1 MENNKKDIVMDINA
15 LKLKNKNLKKKIKNA
30 TSYINEINK
39 HKKSIFEFWKYSN
52 KDEVAAL
59 EEGEQEELNLTKI
72 EKTFSFEDDFEKFG
86 VEVDKIQRLK
96 YTDSE
101 LDSSFIATTDILD
114 LINRTYKKQAV
125 AKEFADK
132 LKELKNNKLLEEDDY
147 EDDFDIFGKLSSDKT
162 KERVIKNKTHRETQR
177 NQYNILNIRKE
188 MKGLELKNALVN
200 IIKDIKKALKKNSI
214 PEDLYV
220 YKVIPY
226 KLDPEELQIFSLNEE
241 IELENYLQHE
251 DGKSKFYL
259 YKIKLNK
266 GTNFIGFSNIIY
278 YNNKNMTLPVGMDLS
293 NKVLIDLRSI
303 ELEEVEK
310 KVIRKIVFLDNK
322 NDFSKIALKNI
333 EVEEFSS
340 KVKEKKKKEE

>member
-1 MENNKKDIVMDINA
+1 MDINA
-15 LKLKNKNLKKKIKNA
+15 LKLKNKNLKKKIENA
-30 TSYINEINK
+30 TAYINEINK

-59 EEGEQEELNLTKI
+59 EEGEQEELNVTKV
-72 EKTFSFEDDFEKFG
+72 EKTFNFEDDFEKFG
-86 VEVDKIQRLK
+86 EAVDKVQRAK

-114 LINRTYKKQAV
+114 LMNRTYKKQAV

-132 LKELKNNKLLEEDDY
+132 LKELKNNKVLDEDD
-147 EDDFDIFGKLSSDKT
+147 EENDFDIFGKLSSDKT
-162 KERVIKNKTHRETQR
+162 KERVIKNKTHRETPR

-188 MKGLELKNALVN
+188 MKGLELKSTLVN
-200 IIKDIKKALKKNSI
+200 IIKDIKKALKKNVL

-220 YKVIPY
+220 YKVTPY
-226 KLDPEELQIFSLNEE
+226 KLDMEELQIFSLNEE
-241 IELENYLQHE
+241 NELESYLE
-251 DGKSKFYL
+251 NDDGKNKFYL

-293 NKVLIDLRSI
+293 DKILIDLKSL
-303 ELEEVEK
+303 ELEEIDK
-310 KVIRKIVFLDNK
+310 KVIRKIQFLDNK
-322 NDFSKIALKNI
+322 NDFSKIALKTI
-333 EVEEFSS
+333 EAQEFNS
-340 KVKEKKKKEE
+340 KHKEKNK